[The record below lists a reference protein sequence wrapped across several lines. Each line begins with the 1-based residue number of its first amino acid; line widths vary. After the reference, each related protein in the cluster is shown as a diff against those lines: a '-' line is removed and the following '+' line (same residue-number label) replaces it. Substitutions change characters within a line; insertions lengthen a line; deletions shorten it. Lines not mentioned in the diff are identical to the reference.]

1 MSAEEFHDF
10 IAWLKRIATSFA
22 VMSHS
27 HNCKEPLECPSDHGR
42 CKRRLGL
49 HTAIMWSIAIY
60 IFNLLATDNIIR
72 LSHLD
77 KIRNLVGFAESVFYL
92 HKRKYLGYLSFVSF
106 WGREISK
113 KYYELHKKF
122 EENQTL

>member
-1 MSAEEFHDF
+1 
-10 IAWLKRIATSFA
+10 
-22 VMSHS
+22 
-27 HNCKEPLECPSDHGR
+27 
-42 CKRRLGL
+42 
-49 HTAIMWSIAIY
+49 MWSIAIY